1 MRLCVLRLQPQT
13 PCAQAL
19 LPGRASYTDLLAAL
33 QRRGVGL
40 SVVTGG
46 VQPHRWLVLAALKVA
61 EVGRGACGNQ
71 GHNPRRHVL
80 ATLGVVDVRLEA

>member
-1 MRLCVLRLQPQT
+1 M
-13 PCAQAL
+13 QAL

-40 SVVTGG
+40 TVVTGG

-61 EVGRGACGNQ
+61 EV
-71 GHNPRRHVL
+71 RR
-80 ATLGVVDVRLEA
+80 R